1 MFMLKFFSG
10 VVNKQVGSRR
20 DWRVLIFFLIT
31 PKYMFRFKSTY
42 WYLLSIWWP
51 ALCVH
56 FSLLFVSF
64 FNSFCIGWIF
74 LVILHE
80 HRGKVV
86 SGARGTCNSEI
97 TFTTG
102 PRLHILT
109 CQLMYWLFD
118 AFKCILYIQHS
129 NCSQTGSL
137 IIGSKLLSDLS
148 LRLSFLA
155 SLPKPE
161 LGIDLLWPASF
172 IL

>member
-1 MFMLKFFSG
+1 M
-10 VVNKQVGSRR
+10 
-20 DWRVLIFFLIT
+20 
-31 PKYMFRFKSTY
+31 
-42 WYLLSIWWP
+42 
-51 ALCVH
+51 
-56 FSLLFVSF
+56 
-64 FNSFCIGWIF
+64 
-74 LVILHE
+74 
-80 HRGKVV
+80 V

-109 CQLMYWLFD
+109 CQLMYCLFD

-161 LGIDLLWPASF
+161 LGIDLL
-172 IL
+172 